1 MKPEQALAMLMNAAQ
16 QSKLSY
22 QDHVVI
28 QQSGALLAKELG
40 LADDVVAEGTE
51 TEDDGEVQ

>member
-1 MKPEQALAMLMNAAQ
+1 MKPEQALALLMNAAQ

-22 QDHVVI
+22 QDHIVI

-40 LADDVVAEGTE
+40 IADDAMEEE
-51 TEDDGEVQ
+51 TEDSGEVQ